1 MISRLLVSNFA
12 ESQTQRRPIKNF
24 WVTSCNV
31 IVADMEDGSLKI
43 LKDFTSLS
51 FMPKAFA
58 ISALGNIINFI
69 VLSRSD
75 IHFKKRTIVIFVNP
89 HRPCIKSTVNV
100 YLSILAF
107 ADTLFSLFLYVS
119 SRQYLVD
126 VHHQTYEIYWRLF
139 GLSNWFYTAFREC
152 PQFPRGAV
160 TFSWNSLDCF
170 FPVYVTVYLTFSLTL
185 DRYAAV
191 SRPTRSK
198 CGIAQA
204 KNVVSS
210 KFCAASILFS
220 FGDFLPSSCLIS
232 TSCTAEG
239 T

>member
-1 MISRLLVSNFA
+1 MISRHLVSNFA

-75 IHFKKRTIVIFVNP
+75 IHFKKRTIVILANP

-160 TFSWNSLDCF
+160 TFSWNSTAF
-170 FPVYVTVYLTFSLTL
+170 FQCT
-185 DRYAAV
+185 
-191 SRPTRSK
+191 
-198 CGIAQA
+198 
-204 KNVVSS
+204 
-210 KFCAASILFS
+210 
-220 FGDFLPSSCLIS
+220 LPSIWHS
-232 TSCTAEG
+232 AWP
-239 T
+239 

>member
-1 MISRLLVSNFA
+1 
-12 ESQTQRRPIKNF
+12 
-24 WVTSCNV
+24 
-31 IVADMEDGSLKI
+31 MEDGSLKI

-75 IHFKKRTIVIFVNP
+75 FHFKKQSNVIFMIS

-152 PQFPRGAV
+152 PHFSQPARSHE
-160 TFSWNSLDCF
+160 TFF
-170 FPVYVTVYLTFSLTL
+170 AVYVTVYLTFSLTL

-191 SRPTRSK
+191 SRPARNK

-210 KFCAASILFS
+210 KFLSYFPSGTSFHPFLFNINILHRES
-220 FGDFLPSSCLIS
+220 ERSLLNV
-232 TSCTAEG
+232 
-239 T
+239 